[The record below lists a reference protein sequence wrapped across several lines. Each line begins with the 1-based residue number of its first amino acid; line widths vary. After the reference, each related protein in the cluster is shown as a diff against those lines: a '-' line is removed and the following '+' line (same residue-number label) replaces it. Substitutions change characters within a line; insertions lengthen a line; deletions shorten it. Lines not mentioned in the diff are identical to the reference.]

1 MYKYTISQFKVI
13 LTLFE
18 GGLRTRTIS
27 LLSLGL
33 IILLPIIVEAAQDE
47 AYGVVTNVVD
57 GDTFDVTIEKANPK
71 IVSAVERVRLA
82 DVNSP
87 ELSTP
92 DGPAAMDFTFAVL
105 MNKRV
110 YLDID
115 DLSGTGR
122 DSYGRLIAVV
132 YLTGFYGQPLA
143 SPNFN
148 RMLVDSGHAV
158 LENFTNNEFE
168 PADWW
173 SDRESADKT
182 TPLDGVLQNLLG
194 QLLQSAGSE
203 IDKVAEYFWQQL
215 KARINV
221 SATTQAALQKSAQN
235 EGLNNPILLV

>member
-1 MYKYTISQFKVI
+1 M
-13 LTLFE
+13 
-18 GGLRTRTIS
+18 RTRTIS
-27 LLSLGL
+27 LLSLSL
-33 IILLPIIVEAAQDE
+33 MILLPIIVEAAQDE
-47 AYGVVTNVVD
+47 AYGVVKNVVD
-57 GDTFDVTIEKANPK
+57 GDTFDVAIEKADSK
-71 IVSAVERVRLA
+71 IASAVERVRLA

-92 DGPAAMDFTFAVL
+92 QGPSAMDFTFAVL

-158 LENFTNNEFE
+158 LENFSNNEFE

-173 SDRESADKT
+173 SEQESRDKS
-182 TPLDGVLQNLLG
+182 TPLDGMLQDLLG
-194 QLLQSAGSE
+194 QLQQSAGKE
-203 IDKVAEYFWQQL
+203 IDEVAKYFLEQL
-215 KARINV
+215 KARLHTI
-221 SATTQAALQKSAQN
+221 TTRLH
-235 EGLNNPILLV
+235 

>member
-1 MYKYTISQFKVI
+1 MS
-13 LTLFE
+13 
-18 GGLRTRTIS
+18 
-27 LLSLGL
+27 LSLM
-33 IILLPIIVEAAQDE
+33 ILLPIIVEAAQDE
-47 AYGVVTNVVD
+47 AYGVVKNVVD
-57 GDTFDVTIEKANPK
+57 GDTFDVAIEKADSK
-71 IVSAVERVRLA
+71 IASAVERVRLA

-92 DGPAAMDFTFAVL
+92 QGPSAMDFTFAVL

-158 LENFTNNEFE
+158 LENFSNNEFE

-173 SDRESADKT
+173 SEQESRDKS
-182 TPLDGVLQNLLG
+182 TPLDGMLQDLLG
-194 QLLQSAGSE
+194 QLQQSAGKE
-203 IDKVAEYFWQQL
+203 IDEVAKYFLEQL
-215 KARINV
+215 KARLHTI
-221 SATTQAALQKSAQN
+221 TTRLH
-235 EGLNNPILLV
+235 

>member
-1 MYKYTISQFKVI
+1 M
-13 LTLFE
+13 
-18 GGLRTRTIS
+18 
-27 LLSLGL
+27 
-33 IILLPIIVEAAQDE
+33 ILLPIIVEAAQDE
-47 AYGVVTNVVD
+47 AYGVVKNVVD
-57 GDTFDVTIEKANPK
+57 GDTFDVAIEKADSK
-71 IVSAVERVRLA
+71 IASAVERVRLA

-92 DGPAAMDFTFAVL
+92 QGPSAMDFTFAVL

-158 LENFTNNEFE
+158 LENFSNNEFE

-173 SDRESADKT
+173 SEQESRDKS
-182 TPLDGVLQNLLG
+182 TPLDGMLQDLLG
-194 QLLQSAGSE
+194 QLQQSAGKE
-203 IDKVAEYFWQQL
+203 IDEVAKYFLEQL
-215 KARINV
+215 KARLYTI
-221 SATTQAALQKSAQN
+221 TTSLH
-235 EGLNNPILLV
+235 

>member
-1 MYKYTISQFKVI
+1 M
-13 LTLFE
+13 
-18 GGLRTRTIS
+18 
-27 LLSLGL
+27 SLGL
-33 IILLPIIVEAAQDE
+33 MILLPIIVEAAQDE

-57 GDTFDVTIEKANPK
+57 GDTFDVTIEKANSK
-71 IVSAVERVRLA
+71 IASAVERVRLA

-92 DGPAAMDFTFAVL
+92 DGPSAMDFTFSVL

-110 YLDID
+110 YMDID

-148 RMLVDSGHAV
+148 RMLVDSRHAV

-173 SDRESADKT
+173 SDQESAEKT
-182 TPLDGVLQNLLG
+182 TPLDGMLQNLLR
-194 QLLQSAGSE
+194 QLQQSAVPE
-203 IDKVAEYFWQQL
+203 IDKAAKYFLEQL

-221 SATTQAALQKSAQN
+221 PATTRLH
-235 EGLNNPILLV
+235 

>member
-1 MYKYTISQFKVI
+1 M
-13 LTLFE
+13 
-18 GGLRTRTIS
+18 
-27 LLSLGL
+27 
-33 IILLPIIVEAAQDE
+33 ILLPIIVEAAQDE
-47 AYGVVTNVVD
+47 AYGVVKNVVD
-57 GDTFDVTIEKANPK
+57 GDTFDVAIEKADSK
-71 IVSAVERVRLA
+71 IASAVERVRLA

-92 DGPAAMDFTFAVL
+92 QGPSAMDFTFAVL

-158 LENFTNNEFE
+158 LENFSNNEFE

-173 SDRESADKT
+173 SEQESRDKS
-182 TPLDGVLQNLLG
+182 TPLDGMLQDLLG
-194 QLLQSAGSE
+194 QLQQSAGKE
-203 IDKVAEYFWQQL
+203 IDEVAKYFLEQL
-215 KARINV
+215 KARLHTI
-221 SATTQAALQKSAQN
+221 TTRLH
-235 EGLNNPILLV
+235 